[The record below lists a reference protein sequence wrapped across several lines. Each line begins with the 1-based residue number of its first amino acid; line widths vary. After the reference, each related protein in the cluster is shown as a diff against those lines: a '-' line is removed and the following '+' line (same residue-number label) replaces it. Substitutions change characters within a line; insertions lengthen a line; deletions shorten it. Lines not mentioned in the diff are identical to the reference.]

1 MAAKKWGLIL
11 GGGTALGAVQVPIA
25 ERLFA
30 ELGPPSG
37 IAGVSVGAV
46 NGLLLGEHRLP
57 DLRAEWERISG
68 LDDFA
73 APQVDVWN
81 GLRSLKPLRK
91 RLVEQRAGLRL
102 RTPTWAGL
110 VDVDSRSY
118 QAIALHLLQ
127 DIGHRWDA
135 VIGSSSQ
142 PLLMEIPEFRG
153 RAVMDG
159 GAGGHVLPPLPNWAE
174 MDEVHI
180 VSCSPL
186 GPSRRS
192 GAPKPVKGHRTWRAG
207 SAAFALLMGRQA
219 DEDVEDLRDQ
229 LAGQMPTWLYSP
241 KSWAEVGDP
250 FEAERDDIAQRFA
263 TGVAMYDARERL
275 TTTAPIRRPR

>member
-1 MAAKKWGLIL
+1 MGTKWGLIL

-30 ELGPPSG
+30 DLGPPSG

-46 NGLLLGEHRLP
+46 NALLLGEHRVAE
-57 DLRAEWERISG
+57 LRAEWLDITG

-73 APQVDVWN
+73 ARQADVWN
-81 GLRSLKPLRK
+81 GLRNLNPLRK
-91 RLVEQRAGLRL
+91 RLVERRAGLTL

-110 VDVDSRSY
+110 VDVDSRTY
-118 QAIALHLLQ
+118 QAIALHHLQ
-127 DIGHRWDA
+127 DLGHRWDA

-142 PLLMEIPEFRG
+142 PLLMEIPDFRG

-174 MDEVHI
+174 MDEIHI

-186 GPSRRS
+186 GSRRR
-192 GAPKPVKGHRTWRAG
+192 GAPRPVKGHRTWRAG

-219 DEDVEDLRDQ
+219 DEDLEDLRDQ
-229 LAGQMPTWLYSP
+229 YAPHAATYLYAP
-241 KSWAEVGDP
+241 QSWDEVGDP
-250 FEAERDDIAQRFA
+250 FGAEREDIARRLA
-263 TGVAMYDARERL
+263 TGAAMYEARERL
-275 TTTAPIRRPR
+275 TVTAPLRRPR